1 MYPLDM
7 VSSLTG
13 LSENQIYRLEKE
25 GVIKPQHRSGMKYYS
40 FLDIYVLKIT
50 AIARR
55 SGIKFRNIGYAYDC
69 LKVLKPDKKLS
80 SFTLFH
86 DGNEI
91 LDFTDDIKIIASKYG
106 QIVEHGLLP
115 HVEPLAL
122 GSELELTRQKFEDF
136 SSDLK
141 KRKAAIK
148 KNGRS
153 VSLEE
158 IHSMLYG

>member
-13 LSENQIYRLEKE
+13 LSEKQIYRLEKD
-25 GVIKPQHRSGMKYYS
+25 GVINPRHQSGMKYYS

-55 SGIKFRNIGYAYDC
+55 SGIQFKNIGYAYDC
-69 LKVLKPDKKLS
+69 LKELKPEKKLS

-106 QIVEHGLLP
+106 QIVDQGLLP
-115 HVEPLAL
+115 HVQPLAL

-136 SSDLK
+136 SSNLK

-148 KNGRS
+148 KSGKP
-153 VSLEE
+153 VSSEE
-158 IHSMLYG
+158 IHSLLYG